1 LYVFKGDKALDP
13 YYIHRQSAYLF
24 GRERLVADIPV
35 DHPSCSKQ
43 HAVLQYRLIVKED
56 EEGNTIKEVKPY
68 IMDLES
74 TNGTFLNGERIES
87 SRYYELKEKDMLKF
101 GMSTREFV
109 ILHEDSVE

>member
-1 LYVFKGDKALDP
+1 
-13 YYIHRQSAYLF
+13 
-24 GRERLVADIPV
+24 VADLPL

-43 HAVLQYRLIVKED
+43 HAVLQYRLIEVQD
-56 EEGNTIKEVKPY
+56 EEGNSRREVKPY

-109 ILHEDSVE
+109 ILHEDSVQVE